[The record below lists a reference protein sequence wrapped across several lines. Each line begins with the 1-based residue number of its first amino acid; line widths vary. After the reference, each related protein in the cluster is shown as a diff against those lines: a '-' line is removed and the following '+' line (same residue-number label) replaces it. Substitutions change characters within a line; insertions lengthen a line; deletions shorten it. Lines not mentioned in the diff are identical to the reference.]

1 MKKILSIFALIALL
15 ASCSNNKQP
24 ESVSTY
30 SVTDD
35 AVEMA
40 IPRQEQASNEPSELN
55 ELPTTA
61 NKVEA
66 QDVIDKKIIKEG
78 RLGLKVKEL
87 DKTKFVIDSLVKKHN
102 GYYANENFENSDSEL
117 TFHLKIRIPCANF
130 EKFISEVESGDGE
143 MLYKNIDAQDVT
155 EQFVDLETR
164 LENKKNYLARYNDLL
179 KRANSIKEILEI
191 EEEIRPLEEE
201 IESVTG
207 RLRYL
212 SNLVAYSTLDLTIS
226 KEKDF
231 KYSPTKQDNFF
242 ERLKQSLSAGW
253 FIFISLLLF
262 IIELWPIWIVAGVVI
277 YFWKKHKRRKKE
289 KIAKNN

>member
-1 MKKILSIFALIALL
+1 MKKIISIFALAALL
-15 ASCSNNKQP
+15 ISCSNDRPADNVSSYTNDNVTEEMVPSGEILPNK
-24 ESVSTY
+24 S
-30 SVTDD
+30 
-35 AVEMA
+35 
-40 IPRQEQASNEPSELN
+40 SELN
-55 ELPTTA
+55 EQPTTI
-61 NKVEA
+61 NKVEK
-66 QDVIDKKIIKEG
+66 QEDVVIDKKIIKEG
-78 RLGLKVKEL
+78 RLGLKVKDL

-102 GYYANENFENSDSEL
+102 GYYANENFENSNSEL
-117 TFHLKIRIPCANF
+117 AFHLKIRIPCANF

-164 LENKKNYLARYNDLL
+164 LENKKNYLARYKDLL

-231 KYSPTKQDNFF
+231 
-242 ERLKQSLSAGW
+242 
-253 FIFISLLLF
+253 
-262 IIELWPIWIVAGVVI
+262 
-277 YFWKKHKRRKKE
+277 
-289 KIAKNN
+289 